1 MLFSNFVPGRRLSH
15 LPPSTPHCAVLDSTV
30 TSITHRISHT
40 RTFDDYHRSSNYE
53 LCHRSRVWTRCPG
66 CTACW
71 CVLLSFLSL
80 SSRPKVLMDHEE
92 EVRGSDSEP
101 PVREARP
108 VVSQDETLDETS
120 SACSCIPSRVFRPF
134 TSIRGGSNIDQ
145 SKRDVNDATGP
156 QPTQAVQLSSQAEAQ
171 IRAYFLTM
179 AETPLA

>member
-1 MLFSNFVPGRRLSH
+1 
-15 LPPSTPHCAVLDSTV
+15 
-30 TSITHRISHT
+30 
-40 RTFDDYHRSSNYE
+40 
-53 LCHRSRVWTRCPG
+53 
-66 CTACW
+66 
-71 CVLLSFLSL
+71 
-80 SSRPKVLMDHEE
+80 MDHEE

-179 AETPLA
+179 AEAPLA